1 MNSSPNEFESD
12 ESDEFESSYL
22 EDRKSAGAA
31 SVVKL
36 DAMTE
41 EEQMEYAMKLSMQVN
56 KNKTLLI

>member
-1 MNSSPNEFESD
+1 MNSGR
-12 ESDEFESSYL
+12 L

-31 SVVKL
+31 SVVNL

-56 KNKTLLI
+56 KKLY